1 MTRKRR
7 RVPKMSNED
16 KQGVLHELDA
26 WCRRER
32 VGRLTWAR
40 LEEASGFT
48 RQALS
53 SHLEIVE
60 RYVHA
65 KAPNRPGAQEP
76 VQPRKATDQ
85 RILDLQRDVENL
97 KAILNRY
104 DERWARYARNAA
116 LLGYDLDRLGE
127 PMDPPAR
134 AHARVVRAKRRKA
147 IPSV

>member
-1 MTRKRR
+1 VTRKRSR
-7 RVPKMSNED
+7 FPKMSNED

-32 VGRLTWAR
+32 AGRLTWAR
-40 LEEASGFT
+40 LEELSGFT

-53 SHLEIVE
+53 SHPEIVE
-60 RYVHA
+60 RYGRA
-65 KAPNRPGAQEP
+65 KVLNRPGSQEAA
-76 VQPRKATDQ
+76 QPRETTDQ
-85 RILDLQRDVENL
+85 RILDLQRDVDNL
-97 KAILNRY
+97 KALLNRY

-134 AHARVVRAKRRKA
+134 AVVRIARSNRRA
-147 IPSV
+147 

>member
-7 RVPKMSNED
+7 KFPKMSNED
-16 KQGVLHELDA
+16 KLKILHELDA

-32 VGRLTWAR
+32 AGRLTWAR
-40 LEEASGFT
+40 LEEVSGFT

-53 SHLEIVE
+53 SHQDVVE
-60 RYVHA
+60 GYGRA
-65 KAPNRPGAQEP
+65 KAINRPGAQEP
-76 VQPRKATDQ
+76 AQPRKTTDQ
-85 RILDLQRDVENL
+85 RILDLQRDAENL
-97 KAILNRY
+97 KAIVNRY

-134 AHARVVRAKRRKA
+134 AVVRIARSNRRA
-147 IPSV
+147 